1 MEDASH
7 GGRFLRTREMRSTK
21 SQEIANAVD
30 ISLSVISQV
39 GLYLLEESLCLL
51 VTTIERSTA
60 KAN

>member
-1 MEDASH
+1 
-7 GGRFLRTREMRSTK
+7 MRSTK